1 MKDEGELLKEEIGDL
16 RRLLQ
21 REHREWEEER
31 KGLNEE
37 ISDLRDQ
44 IDLVRRQRNDAFE
57 QVAALKH
64 VIEMAP
70 RRRPV
75 GYAPGDGAPQA
86 SPCQPDL
93 PPFTSQPGGDAG
105 G

>member
-1 MKDEGELLKEEIGDL
+1 MKNEGEMLKEEIGDL

-31 KGLNEE
+31 KGLNAE

-64 VIEMAP
+64 EIETTP
-70 RRRPV
+70 SRKPI
-75 GYAPGDGAPQA
+75 GYKPGDGATQA
-86 SPCQPDL
+86 SPCQPD
-93 PPFTSQPGGDAG
+93 PPPLTSQPGRDAG
-105 G
+105 R

>member
-70 RRRPV
+70 GRHPF
-75 GYAPGDGAPQA
+75 GHAPGDGAPQA
-86 SPCQPDL
+86 SPCQADP
-93 PPFTSQPGGDAG
+93 PPFTSQPGRETAG
-105 G
+105 

>member
-31 KGLNEE
+31 KGLNAE

-44 IDLVRRQRNDAFE
+44 IDLVRRQRNDAFG
-57 QVAALKH
+57 KW
-64 VIEMAP
+64 P
-70 RRRPV
+70 R
-75 GYAPGDGAPQA
+75 
-86 SPCQPDL
+86 
-93 PPFTSQPGGDAG
+93 
-105 G
+105 